1 MFSTQT
7 DRDPGNSMGMKS
19 WSVLAFKKKHWR
31 IKMTKHFILD
41 KFCQL
46 ALIAPQLALNL
57 FRGMFGSSELQCS
70 ADGRRFELHVK
81 RLDVSFIC

>member
-1 MFSTQT
+1 
-7 DRDPGNSMGMKS
+7 
-19 WSVLAFKKKHWR
+19 
-31 IKMTKHFILD
+31 MTKHFILD